1 MSRSFPLLALFIGL
15 GTLAGIAHAEEPI
28 DPNNTHLYLKG
39 HFVYDKMCVT
49 CHGRRGRGDG
59 EWATDLTDK
68 PRDFRTGVFK
78 FRSTPCGFLP
88 TDQDLIRT
96 IRGGISGTA
105 MPAFTNLTD
114 QDVEALIVF
123 LKNLSRRWD
132 DPNLQ
137 TKPLTIPEVPD
148 WFFDEKKREANA
160 AKGHET
166 FKINCVICHGTKGD
180 GKGPGAEAL
189 KDIWGHVITPG
200 NLTLMH
206 HKSGDSAQDLY
217 RTIALGLDGT
227 PMVGYEAALD
237 PANIWNL
244 IAFIRSLETEANVY
258 GTGNK
263 KE

>member
-1 MSRSFPLLALFIGL
+1 M
-15 GTLAGIAHAEEPI
+15 AEEPI

-59 EWATDLTDK
+59 EWAKELKDK

-88 TDQDLIRT
+88 TDADLIRT

-105 MPAFTNLTD
+105 MPAFQNLTD

-132 DPNLQ
+132 DPELQ
-137 TKPLTIPEVPD
+137 TKAFTIPEIPD
-148 WFFDEKKREANA
+148 WFFDDKQKIEHA
-160 AKGHET
+160 ALGQQLFQT
-166 FKINCVICHGTKGD
+166 ACVICHGPKGD
-180 GKGPGAEAL
+180 GNGPGAEAL

-200 NLTLMH
+200 NLTLKH
-206 HKSGDSAQDLY
+206 HKSGDDAKDLY

-227 PMVGYEAALD
+227 PMVGYENAFK
-237 PANIWNL
+237 PAQIWNL
-244 IAFIRSLETEANVY
+244 IAFIRSIETEENPY
-258 GTGNK
+258 GQSTQSQ
-263 KE
+263 